1 MINISFSLLHVLTL
15 TAKLLNFVKS
25 LCSKFHLDM
34 GLNMLRVYKMGYPD
48 IFLSE
53 NSLVIISKFLLST
66 DFDFH
71 VVILLFVVHVCSVS
85 FVASLWC
92 SCDNRWSEDC
102 RMLLRIWWRCDND
115 FRNLLKWQIVNCIY
129 IYLSNDAMKHYK
141 FCRSMILL
149 SIIRGMSL
157 LLNLR

>member
-1 MINISFSLLHVLTL
+1 MLKISFGYGLEYVESLQ
-15 TAKLLNFVKS
+15 
-25 LCSKFHLDM
+25 D
-34 GLNMLRVYKMGYPD
+34 G
-48 IFLSE
+48 
-53 NSLVIISKFLLST
+53 ISWYLFIRKFLGHCFQISAVNRFWFSCL
-66 DFDFH
+66 
-71 VVILLFVVHVCSVS
+71 VVLLFVVHVCSVS

>member
-71 VVILLFVVHVCSVS
+71 VWLFCCLWFMSAVC
-85 FVASLWC
+85 
-92 SCDNRWSEDC
+92 
-102 RMLLRIWWRCDND
+102 
-115 FRNLLKWQIVNCIY
+115 
-129 IYLSNDAMKHYK
+129 H
-141 FCRSMILL
+141 
-149 SIIRGMSL
+149 SL
-157 LLNLR
+157 LLCGVVATTDDQKIAECC